1 MNPTVSK
8 IEIDHHFAANPLG
21 ELRNLDE
28 DLLQFWVLGKKR
40 LHLLVGRRVG
50 VRYDCN
56 PVSFI
61 RTGLEATEPV
71 AA

>member
-8 IEIDHHFAANPLG
+8 IEGDHHFAANPIL
-21 ELRNLDE
+21 ELCNLAE
-28 DLLQFWVLGKKR
+28 NLLQFLVLGKKR

-61 RTGLEATEPV
+61 RTGLEATEP
-71 AA
+71 